1 MIRSLLAILML
12 GLALASCSSSPG
24 QEATG
29 RQDQPPTLN
38 APDAS
43 TMVPIALRVMDAAGK
58 VVIENH
64 TDDWVPLGLQ
74 GVDGVPVTPPGK
86 KNEIQIPA
94 GADTLGWYCP
104 AKLPRCGAPVP
115 GQVGP
120 AVVLGHVNLNGKAGV
135 FNSLQHVK
143 VDYQIE
149 IDRRDGATLL
159 FKVTRVSFPKKAS
172 FPTDEVYGD
181 TPTSTLRLITCGG
194 GDNSLITVPGAGRSY
209 TNNTVV
215 FADQVSQRLTHP

>member
-12 GLALASCSSSPG
+12 GLALVSCSRSPQG
-24 QEATG
+24 TTEH
-29 RQDQPPTLN
+29 QDQPPSLS

-86 KNEIQIPA
+86 KNEIQIPD
-94 GADTLGWYCP
+94 GANTLGWYCP

-115 GQVGP
+115 GQPGP

-135 FNSLQHVK
+135 FNTLAHVK
-143 VDYQIE
+143 VGYQIE

-159 FKVTRVSFPKKAS
+159 FKVTRVTFPKKTA

-181 TPTSTLRLITCGG
+181 TDSPALRLITCGG

-209 TNNTVV
+209 TNNTIV
-215 FADQVSQRLTHP
+215 FADEVSQRLTHP